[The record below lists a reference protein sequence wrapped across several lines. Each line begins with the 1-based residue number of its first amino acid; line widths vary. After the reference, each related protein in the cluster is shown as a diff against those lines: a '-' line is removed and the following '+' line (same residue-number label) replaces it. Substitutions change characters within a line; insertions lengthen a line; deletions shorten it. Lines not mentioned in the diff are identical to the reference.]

1 MARGRQ
7 RPDRM
12 NARDLLVLEHLRR
25 EKGPLTAYDLIE
37 ALSDQGI
44 SAPPTVY
51 RVLARLTARGLVHR
65 LQTLNAFVACA
76 HSRHAGVP
84 VFTICERCGAVAEL
98 DDSAIAT
105 ELSQATDRATFTVHQ
120 AAVEV
125 TGRCARCAG
134 RETGP
139 VGAGRA

>member
-1 MARGRQ
+1 MARGQ
-7 RPDRM
+7 RPPDRI

-25 EKGPLTAYDLIE
+25 EKRPLTAYDLID
-37 ALSDQGI
+37 ALGDRGI

-65 LQTLNAFVACA
+65 LQSLNAFVACA
-76 HSRHAGVP
+76 HSGHAGVP

-98 DDSAIAT
+98 DDKAIAAELTQVT
-105 ELSQATDRATFTVHQ
+105 ERATFSVSQ

-125 TGRCARCAG
+125 TGRCADCAG
-134 RETGP
+134 RDSPG
-139 VGAGRA
+139 GAGRA